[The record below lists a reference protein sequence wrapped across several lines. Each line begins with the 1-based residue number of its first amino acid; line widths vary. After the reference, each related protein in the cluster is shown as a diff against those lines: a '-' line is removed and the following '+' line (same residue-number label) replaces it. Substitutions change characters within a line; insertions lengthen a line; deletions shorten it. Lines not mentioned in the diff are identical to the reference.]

1 MLFVLVSK
9 FSMKINL
16 IWAENTVILNS
27 VFSKWKNNFCT
38 PLHCWQRHLCW
49 FTILLPLVYNKTMM
63 VLLSLVFWN
72 QRFGGWVLKMFYFQ
86 SNYVMRG
93 QLFLLYHVFGT
104 YSFPISFFLV
114 NLLTSWIYFTLKK
127 YSGELENWGKDSK
140 ILLTRFFFPN
150 SFGKERNEE
159 DKMLGIWEYFCFVHW

>member
-1 MLFVLVSK
+1 MSF
-9 FSMKINL
+9 
-16 IWAENTVILNS
+16 LNEKTTS
-27 VFSKWKNNFCT
+27 V
-38 PLHCWQRHLCW
+38 LHCTAGRDTCVDSL
-49 FTILLPLVYNKTMM
+49 ILLPLVYNKTMM

-140 ILLTRFFFPN
+140 ILLTRFFFLLIPLERKETRKIKCWA
-150 SFGKERNEE
+150 FGNTFALFT
-159 DKMLGIWEYFCFVHW
+159 DNYFHSCL